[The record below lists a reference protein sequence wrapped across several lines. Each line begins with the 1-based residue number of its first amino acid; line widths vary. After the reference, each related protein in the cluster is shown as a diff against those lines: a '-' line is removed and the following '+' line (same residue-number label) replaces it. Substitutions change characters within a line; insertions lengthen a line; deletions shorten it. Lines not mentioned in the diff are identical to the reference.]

1 MTKTLQPHRQKHR
14 EGRNQAFNHV
24 GQQLYRYPAL
34 RCSALERYA
43 NIYITSQMIPYK
55 TRPDSSNKLPPGI
68 PYIVGNEAA
77 ERFSYYGM
85 RAILVIFM
93 TQYLMNSS
101 GQLDVMSENEA
112 QGYFHLF
119 VSTVYFMPLFGA
131 LLADGL
137 LGKYRT
143 IIFLSLIYCLGHFAL
158 AIDDTRMGLLIGQ
171 GLIAMGAG
179 GIKPCVSAHIGD
191 QFGIANRH
199 LMTKVFSWFYFSIN
213 FGAFTAM
220 LIIPWLLDHYGSSIA
235 FAVPGFLML
244 LATVTFWS
252 GRYRFVHIPPAG
264 INFIKEMFSHDG
276 MASLGKLASIYA
288 FIAIFWALF
297 EQTGSSWIL
306 QAQKMDRLVF
316 GFELLPSQIQAANP
330 LLIMLLVPLFS
341 YVIYPFLSRF
351 FVLTALRK
359 MTIGLFL
366 TVIAFAIPGYIQ
378 MQLDNGLSPH
388 IIWQLLAYVLL
399 TSAEVMVSITCLE
412 FSYTQAPKTMK
423 SFVMA
428 FYFLSVAVG
437 NLFTSAVNFFIQN
450 EDGTSKL
457 AGANYFWFFTGLMF
471 ITAVLFLFVSNRYK
485 EDNSYTML

>member
-1 MTKTLQPHRQKHR
+1 MTHYKTL
-14 EGRNQAFNHV
+14 
-24 GQQLYRYPAL
+24 
-34 RCSALERYA
+34 
-43 NIYITSQMIPYK
+43 
-55 TRPDSSNKLPPGI
+55 PDASNTLPSGI
-68 PYIVGNEAA
+68 PYIIGNEAA

-85 RAILVIFM
+85 RAILVVFM

-119 VSTVYFMPLFGA
+119 VSVVYFMPLFGA

-158 AIDDTRMGLLIGQ
+158 AIDNTRMGLLLGQ
-171 GLIAMGAG
+171 ALIAMGAG

-191 QFGIANRH
+191 QFCIANKH
-199 LMTKVFSWFYFSIN
+199 LMTKVYSWFYFAIN

-220 LIIPWLLDHYGSSIA
+220 LIIPWLLEHYGAAVA
-235 FAVPGFLML
+235 FAVPGLLML
-244 LATVTFWS
+244 LATIIFWS
-252 GRYRFVHIPPAG
+252 GRYRFAHIQPAG
-264 INFIKEMFSHDG
+264 INFVKEMFSQVG
-276 MASLGKLASIYA
+276 IKSLGKLASIYA
-288 FIAIFWALF
+288 FIAVFWALF
-297 EQTGSSWIL
+297 DQTGSSWIV
-306 QAQKMDRLVF
+306 QAQKMNRMVF

-341 YVIYPFLSRF
+341 YRVYPFLNRF

-359 MTIGLFL
+359 MTIGLFI
-366 TVIAFAIPGYIQ
+366 TVIAFAITSFIQ
-378 MQLDNGLSPH
+378 MQLDTGLVPH
-388 IIWQLLAYVLL
+388 ISFQLLAYGLL

-428 FYFLSVAVG
+428 FYFLSVAIG

-450 EDGTSKL
+450 DDGSSKL
-457 AGANYFWFFTGLMF
+457 AGANYFLFFTGLML
-471 ITAVLFLFVSNRYK
+471 ITAVFFWLVSRRYK
-485 EDNSYTML
+485 EDTSS

>member
-1 MTKTLQPHRQKHR
+1 
-14 EGRNQAFNHV
+14 
-24 GQQLYRYPAL
+24 
-34 RCSALERYA
+34 
-43 NIYITSQMIPYK
+43 MIPYK
-55 TRPDSSNKLPPGI
+55 TQPDQSNTLPSGI

-93 TQYLMNSS
+93 TQNLMNSS
-101 GQLDVMSENEA
+101 GQPDVMSENEA

-119 VSTVYFMPLFGA
+119 VSIVYFMPLFGA
-131 LLADGL
+131 LMADGV

-158 AIDDTRMGLLIGQ
+158 AIDNTRMGLLIGQ

-191 QFGIANRH
+191 QFGIANQH
-199 LMTKVFSWFYFSIN
+199 LMTKVFSWFYFAIN

-244 LATVTFWS
+244 VATVTFWS
-252 GRYRFVHIPPAG
+252 GRYRFVHIQPAG
-264 INFIKEMFSHDG
+264 INFIKEMFSRVG
-276 MASLGKLASIYA
+276 ITSLGKLASIYA
-288 FIAIFWALF
+288 FIAVFWALF
-297 EQTGSSWIL
+297 DQTGSSWIL
-306 QAQKMDRLVF
+306 QAQKMDRSVF

-341 YVIYPFLSRF
+341 YVIYPFLTRF

-366 TVIAFAIPGYIQ
+366 TVIAFAIPSTIQ
-378 MQLDNGLSPH
+378 MQLDNGLTPH
-388 IIWQLLAYVLL
+388 ISWQLFAYLLL

-428 FYFLSVAVG
+428 FYFLSVAIG

-450 EDGTSKL
+450 DDGTSKL
-457 AGANYFWFFTGLMF
+457 AGADYFWFFTGLMLV
-471 ITAVLFLFVSNRYK
+471 TAVLFLFVSKRYR
-485 EDNSYTML
+485 EGN

>member
-1 MTKTLQPHRQKHR
+1 
-14 EGRNQAFNHV
+14 
-24 GQQLYRYPAL
+24 
-34 RCSALERYA
+34 
-43 NIYITSQMIPYK
+43 MIRYK
-55 TRPDSSNKLPPGI
+55 TRPDQSNALPSGI

-85 RAILVIFM
+85 RAILVVFM
-93 TQYLMNSS
+93 TQYLMN
-101 GQLDVMSENEA
+101 GAGEPDVMPENEA

-119 VSTVYFMPLFGA
+119 VSTVYFMPLLGA

-143 IIFLSLIYCLGHFAL
+143 IIVLSLLYCLGHFAL
-158 AIDDTRMGLLIGQ
+158 AIDNTRIGLLIGQ

-191 QFGIANRH
+191 QFGAANRH

-220 LIIPWLLDHYGSSIA
+220 LIIPWLLQLYGPAIA
-235 FAVPGFLML
+235 FAVPGILML
-244 LATVTFWS
+244 IATITFWS

-264 INFIKEMFSHDG
+264 IDFIKEMFSRIG
-276 MASLGKLASIYA
+276 MTSLAKLASIYA
-288 FIAIFWALF
+288 FITVFWALF
-297 EQTGSSWIL
+297 DQTGSSWIL
-306 QAQKMDRLVF
+306 QARKMDRMVF
-316 GFELLPSQIQAANP
+316 DFELLPSQIQAANP

-341 YVIYPFLSRF
+341 YVLYPSLTRF
-351 FVLTALRK
+351 FVLTPLRK
-359 MTIGLFL
+359 MAIGLFL
-366 TVIAFAIPGYIQ
+366 TVIAFTITSLIQ
-378 MQLDNGLSPH
+378 MQLDSGFTPH
-388 IIWQLLAYVLL
+388 IAWQLLAYVFL

-428 FYFLSVAVG
+428 FYFLSVAMG

-450 EDGTSKL
+450 DDGTSKL
-457 AGANYFWFFTGLMF
+457 AGAHYFWFFTGLML
-471 ITAVLFLFVSNRYK
+471 INSVLFLFVSKRYH
-485 EDNSYTML
+485 EEQ

>member
-1 MTKTLQPHRQKHR
+1 
-14 EGRNQAFNHV
+14 
-24 GQQLYRYPAL
+24 
-34 RCSALERYA
+34 
-43 NIYITSQMIPYK
+43 MIRYK
-55 TRPDSSNKLPPGI
+55 TRPDQSNKLPSGI

-93 TQYLMNSS
+93 TQYLVN
-101 GQLDVMSENEA
+101 GAGEPDVMPGNEA

-119 VSTVYFMPLFGA
+119 VSTVYFMPLLGA

-137 LGKYRT
+137 WGKYRT
-143 IIFLSLIYCLGHFAL
+143 IIILSLIYCLGHFAL
-158 AIDDTRMGLLIGQ
+158 AIDNTRMGLLIGQ

-220 LIIPWLLDHYGSSIA
+220 LIIPWLLDHYDSSIA
-235 FAVPGFLML
+235 FAVPGMLML
-244 LATVTFWS
+244 IATITFWS
-252 GRYRFVHIPPAG
+252 GRYRFVHIQPAG
-264 INFIKEMFSHDG
+264 INFIKEMFSRIG
-276 MASLGKLASIYA
+276 MTSLGKLASIYV
-288 FIAIFWALF
+288 FIAVFWALF
-297 EQTGSSWIL
+297 DQTGSSWIL
-306 QAQKMDRLVF
+306 QARKMDRVVF
-316 GFELLPSQIQAANP
+316 HIELLPSQMQAANP
-330 LLIMLLVPLFS
+330 LLVMLLVPLFS

-359 MTIGLFL
+359 MAIGLFL
-366 TVIAFAIPGYIQ
+366 TVIAFAIPSCVQ
-378 MQLDNGLSPH
+378 MRLDSGFAPH
-388 IIWQLLAYVLL
+388 IAWQLLAYIFL

-428 FYFLSVAVG
+428 FYFLSVAMG

-450 EDGTSKL
+450 DDGTSKL
-457 AGANYFWFFTGLMF
+457 AGAHYFWFFTGLML
-471 ITAVLFLFVSNRYK
+471 INSVLFLFVSKRYHEEK
-485 EDNSYTML
+485 